1 MSLEYLYD
9 YFNIYQCE
17 KTQRS
22 EAIKALTYLGMD
34 NEKAHDLAEKFVN
47 SKNSIGLLLL
57 NFKLVELEKLL
68 PDYLVGL
75 MNINT
80 SYFNDV
86 ELCNVFGDNDQQI
99 WYNLNTI
106 KFATDE
112 KNIDLL
118 RTYIKKY
125 LQDNFIDKSDVF
137 KCFEFGRKKYN
148 EWDFLNLHPY
158 SLLMAIARHMIKDKL
173 KHQRNDDES
182 GLSHA
187 AHVATNMYM
196 LYHIISQRKCNDE
209 SNI

>member
-17 KTQRS
+17 KAQRS

-47 SKNSIGLLLL
+47 SKNSIGILLL
-57 NFKLVELEKLL
+57 NYNLKELEKLL
-68 PDYLVGL
+68 PDYLVRL
-75 MNINT
+75 MNVDV
-80 SYFNDV
+80 SYFHTDN
-86 ELCNVFGDNDQQI
+86 CSNTFGEDDQQI

-106 KFATDE
+106 KFAIDE

-118 RTYIKKY
+118 RTFIKKY

-158 SLLMAIARHMIKDKL
+158 NLLMAIARHMIKDKL

-182 GLSHA
+182 GLPHA
-187 AHVATNMYM
+187 AHIATNMYM
-196 LYHIISQRKCNDE
+196 LYHIISHKGK
-209 SNI
+209 